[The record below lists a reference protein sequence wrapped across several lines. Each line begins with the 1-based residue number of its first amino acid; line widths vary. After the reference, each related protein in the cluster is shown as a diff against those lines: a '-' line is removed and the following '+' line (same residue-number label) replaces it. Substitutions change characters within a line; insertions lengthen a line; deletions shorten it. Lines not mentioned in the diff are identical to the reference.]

1 MMSDAD
7 LAWRHDFERHDV
19 LKVEPL
25 PDAALVNT
33 GREAEHPAQSHT
45 LRHPELIQLAQI
57 LPVPAHLE
65 NAYRNNNTTSV
76 NTLNYYFVLDMNF

>member
-1 MMSDAD
+1 MMMSDAD
-7 LAWRHDFERHDV
+7 LAWSHDFERHDV

-45 LRHPELIQLAQI
+45 LRHPELIQLAQV
-57 LPVPAHLE
+57 LPVPAHLKS
-65 NAYRNNNTTSV
+65 AYRNNTTSV
-76 NTLNYYFVLDMNF
+76 NTLNYYFVLDMIF